1 MRSLLAL
8 LLLAP
13 VAVAQTAEE
22 KKATLAFI
30 ESLRDKD
37 TGAFKVTPDGK
48 PSLRACNGAAK
59 AIKILGGELAD
70 KDKVSK
76 FVLGCYDEKTGT
88 FADSGTKADV
98 ASTAIGVIVACEL
111 GIPKD
116 KFKGAMDYLGKNA
129 KEFEEIR
136 IGAAAVEAWGVK
148 DCPFDVT
155 GWSMTTSEYAHAL
168 APRKPSKNLLDF
180 NLGIGGHEKQLA
192 RDFGSAFAVFL
203 RLKDDPLELPQDRAA
218 VEFFAAQLQ
227 TGQRDDGGWGKK
239 DTKTSDIESTYRV
252 MRPLMMV
259 KTPPK
264 DEKKLR
270 EFLAAHRNK
279 DGGYT
284 TEPGKPSSMSGVYY
298 NAIITKWLDE
308 MGKK

>member
-59 AIKILGGELAD
+59 AIKVLGGELAD

-76 FVLGCYDEKTGT
+76 FVLGCYDEKAGT
-88 FADSGTKADV
+88 FADPGTKADV

-129 KEFEEIR
+129 KEFEDVR
-136 IGAAAVEAWGVK
+136 IAAAAVEAWGVK
-148 DCPFDVT
+148 DCPF
-155 GWSMTTSEYAHAL
+155 E
-168 APRKPSKNLLDF
+168 LDTF
-180 NLGIGGHEKQLA
+180 VKAGLGKFREAVLSVKGRFLGNEAKLA
-192 RDFGSAFAVFL
+192 RDFGGSIAM
-203 RLKDDPLELPQDRAA
+203 LKRISSPAA
-218 VEFFAAQLQ
+218 ILDADQIIQRGQLA
-227 TGQRDDGGWGKK
+227 DGGWGKSDAK
-239 DTKTSDIESTYRV
+239 VSDIETTYRV
-252 MRPLMMV
+252 MRALMLL
-259 KTPPK
+259 KAPPK

-279 DGGYT
+279 DGGSA
-284 TEPGKPSSMSGVYY
+284 TEPGKASSMSGVYY

>member
-1 MRSLLAL
+1 MRSVLAL

-13 VAVAQTAEE
+13 VAVAQTPEE
-22 KKATLAFI
+22 KKATLAYI
-30 ESLRDKD
+30 ESLRDKE

-59 AIKILGGELAD
+59 AIKVLGGELAD

-76 FVLGCYDEKTGT
+76 FVLSCFDEKAGT
-88 FADSGTKADV
+88 FADPGTKADV
-98 ASTAIGVIVACEL
+98 ASTAVGVIVACEL

-129 KEFEEIR
+129 KEFEEVR
-136 IGAAAVEAWGVK
+136 IAAAAVEAWGVK
-148 DCPFDVT
+148 DCPFDLKPWQKLT
-155 GWSMTTSEYAHAL
+155 LEY
-168 APRKPSKNLLDF
+168 
-180 NLGIGGHEKQLA
+180 LGKHFAGDMQAGA
-192 RDFGSAFAVFL
+192 REIGSAAALGL
-203 RLKDDPLELPQDRAA
+203 RLSVPFGEQELVLIVGELTA
-218 VEFFAAQLQ
+218 
-227 TGQRDDGGWGKK
+227 GQGPDGAWGK
-239 DTKTSDIESTYRV
+239 TGVKTSDIETTYRV
-252 MRPLMMV
+252 MRALLLL

-270 EFLAAHRNK
+270 EFLASHRNK
-279 DGGYT
+279 DGGYA

-298 NAIITKWLDE
+298 NAIITKWLDD

>member
-1 MRSLLAL
+1 MRSLLIL
-8 LLLAP
+8 LLLTP

-37 TGAFKVTPDGK
+37 TGAFKATPDGK

-59 AIKILGGELAD
+59 AIKVLGGELAD

-76 FVLGCYDEKTGT
+76 FVLGCYDEKAGT
-88 FADSGTKADV
+88 FADPGTKADV

-111 GIPKD
+111 GIPKE
-116 KFKGAMDYLGKNA
+116 KFKAAMGYLGKTA
-129 KEFEEIR
+129 KEFEEVR
-136 IGAAAVEAWGVK
+136 IAAAAVEAWGVK
-148 DCPFDVT
+148 ECPFQLSDWLDLGRDLYREKVK
-155 GWSMTTSEYAHAL
+155 STTDEVRSV
-168 APRKPSKNLLDF
+168 
-180 NLGIGGHEKQLA
+180 
-192 RDFGSAFAVFL
+192 GSAVATIL
-203 RLKDDPLELPQDRAA
+203 RLNPR
-218 VEFFAAQLQ
+218 LQ
-227 TGQRDDGGWGKK
+227 PPTDVRDEMLAGIKTFQRPDGGWGKS
-239 DTKTSDIESTYRV
+239 DAKTSDIETTYRV
-252 MRPLMMV
+252 MRALMLL

-279 DGGYT
+279 DGGYA
-284 TEPGKPSSMSGVYY
+284 TEPGKASSMSGVYY